1 MSENKLK
8 SPQYLLYITLI
19 ITAIIFLIPFYWMLT
34 SSIKPQQDILTIPI
48 QLIPQQPT
56 LENYRS
62 LFSETLFLRSFFNTI
77 FVAGINILVQ
87 VILCSMA
94 GFAFAKYQFVGQH
107 ILFVLVLGSVMI
119 PVTVQLVPNYLIMS
133 RLGWLDTW
141 LPLIVPTAANA
152 FGVFWMRQY
161 MYSLPDEILDAAR
174 LDGASEFGLFWWMVI
189 PLSRP
194 ALIALALFVFT
205 SSWNEFLLPL
215 VYLRSPELYTVQLT
229 ISNLFRTNFQ
239 QNFHLLMSAS
249 TLSILP
255 MMLLFIVA
263 QRQFIA
269 GLTLG
274 QLPDN
279 I

>member
-1 MSENKLK
+1 MRFKNFPRLF
-8 SPQYLLYITLI
+8 LYITLI

-48 QLIPQQPT
+48 QLIPQNPT
-56 LENYRS
+56 LENYR
-62 LFSETLFLRSFFNTI
+62 LLLSETLFLRSFFNTI
-77 FVAGINILVQ
+77 FVAGINIFVQ
-87 VILCSMA
+87 VTLCAMA
-94 GFAFAKYQFVGQH
+94 GFAFAKYRFAGQR

-133 RLGWLDTW
+133 HLGWLDTW

-161 MYSLPDEILDAAR
+161 MYSLPDEVLDAAR
-174 LDGASEFGLFWWMVI
+174 LDGASEFGLFWRMVI

-194 ALIALALFVFT
+194 ALIAFALFVFT
-205 SSWNEFLLPL
+205 TSWNEFLLPL

-255 MMLLFIVA
+255 MMILFIVA

-269 GLTLG
+269 GLTLD
-274 QLPDN
+274 QSPDN
-279 I
+279 N

>member
-1 MSENKLK
+1 MRFKNFPRLF
-8 SPQYLLYITLI
+8 LYITLI

-34 SSIKPQQDILTIPI
+34 SSIKPHQDILTIPI
-48 QLIPQQPT
+48 QLTPQNPT
-56 LENYRS
+56 LENYH
-62 LFSETLFLRSFFNTI
+62 LLLSETLFLRSLFNTV

-87 VILCSMA
+87 VILCAMA
-94 GFAFAKYQFVGQH
+94 GFAFAKYQFAGQR

-119 PVTVQLVPNYLIMS
+119 PVTVQLVPNYLIMA

-161 MYSLPDEILDAAR
+161 MYSLPDEVLDAAR
-174 LDGASEFGLFWWMVI
+174 LDGASEFGLFWRMVI

-194 ALIALALFVFT
+194 ALIAFALFVFT
-205 SSWNEFLLPL
+205 TSWNEFLLPL

-255 MMLLFIVA
+255 MLLLFIVA

-274 QLPDN
+274 QSPNND
-279 I
+279 